1 MSLWMRLRNTFR
13 TDRLQREI
21 DDELESHI
29 AEAVAQGRDPNEA
42 RRAFGSPLRHREA
55 SRDARLILV
64 SLLSLAIICFGVGYA
79 VGRERLRDPDH
90 LHDLY
95 QETNNSSVVNCPT
108 SS

>member
-55 SRDARLILV
+55 SRDARLIAWLD
-64 SLLSLAIICFGVGYA
+64 SLRADAIFGLRQLLPPAACRECKRNTA
-79 VGRERLRDPDH
+79 VR
-90 LHDLY
+90 
-95 QETNNSSVVNCPT
+95 SSCWGA
-108 SS
+108 